1 MIITYIMLSCVF
13 CLEVALIIHLVVMAC
28 EDDK

>member
-1 MIITYIMLSCVF
+1 MELNKIYNED
-13 CLEVALIIHLVVMAC
+13 CLEVALIIHLVVMAS